1 MSLMLVKLKAKM
13 QRFLAFDELLK
24 QLVVRDIK
32 LKYRRSYLG
41 YLWSILNP
49 LMLMMVMVIVFSN
62 LFRFDIP
69 NFPVYLLSGQIIF
82 GFMVEATNSSVSS
95 ITGNAALLKKTYV
108 PKYIF
113 TVSKVGSALVNLLFS
128 LGALILVILF
138 TQVELSWNLLFFP
151 VVLFQVFIFS
161 LGLGL
166 FLAAFTVFFRDIQ
179 YLWGVF
185 ISMWMYLTP
194 IFYPV
199 SIISE
204 EYQSLYKN
212 LNPMYW
218 YLEQFRDVIL
228 YARFPQSESILIGTL
243 IAIFTLILGM
253 WYFNK
258 KQDEFILYI

>member
-1 MSLMLVKLKAKM
+1 MIKALSGKF
-13 QRFLAFDELLK
+13 QRFFAFDELLK
-24 QLVVRDIK
+24 QLVIRDVK

-49 LMLMMVMVIVFSN
+49 LMLMTVLVIVFSN

-69 NFPVYLLSGQIIF
+69 NFPLYMISGQF
-82 GFMVEATNSSVSS
+82 LFNFMTEATNMSVGS
-95 ITGNAALLKKTYV
+95 ITGNASLIKKTYV

-113 TVSKVGSALVNLLFS
+113 TVSKVGSSLVNLFFS
-128 LGALILVILF
+128 LGALLLVMIF
-138 TQVELSWNLLFFP
+138 TGAEFSWNLLFFP
-151 VVLFQVFIFS
+151 VIILQIFIFS

-166 FLAAFTVFFRDIQ
+166 WLAAITVFFRDIQ

-185 ISMWMYLTP
+185 VSMWMYLTP
-194 IFYPV
+194 LFYPA

-204 EYQSLYKN
+204 EYRSLYQN
-212 LNPMYW
+212 ANPMYG
-218 YLEQFRDVIL
+218 YIEQFRDIVL
-228 YARFPQSESILIGTL
+228 YAKFPQTDSILIGFAT
-243 IAIFTLILGM
+243 AFVVLILGA